1 MEQAGNAPK
10 TLYTRLKTFTH
21 LEAGNNEQAPSQ
33 ALCDKIAMHFTK
45 KIDLI
50 YDNITRD
57 GRSQLDLS
65 ADLLTTRANGQKL
78 EYFPLIMPNASRV
91 LTHYC

>member
-1 MEQAGNAPK
+1 
-10 TLYTRLKTFTH
+10 
-21 LEAGNNEQAPSQ
+21 
-33 ALCDKIAMHFTK
+33 MHFTK